1 MIRYFGSSEQTA
13 RPAPLTAG
21 HFLTETLNFQTM
33 TTAILTAALIVAAI
47 IIFYAGVDHYVLRTL
62 SRRLCHEKTRR
73 SRKLDVE
80 FSEWAERYRSKDE
93 DEDEDF

>member
-1 MIRYFGSSEQTA
+1 MLEIASSIFD
-13 RPAPLTAG
+13 R
-21 HFLTETLNFQTM
+21 
-33 TTAILTAALIVAAI
+33 ILEDVAHRKRI
-47 IIFYAGVDHYVLRTL
+47 HTGVDRYVLRSL

-93 DEDEDF
+93 DEDEDY